1 MAKQRAS
8 AVSDQPVQIQIENLS
23 IDYGARDASVT
34 FRAVDNV
41 NLDVKRGEFITV
53 VGPSGC
59 GKSTLLLALAGL
71 VDYTGKLVIDDKQV
85 SGPGADRAVVFQ
97 EASLLPWRSVT
108 GNVAF
113 GMEMRRFAKNEIPE
127 RVAALVELVGLT
139 RFSDYHPHQLSGG
152 MRQRVNI
159 ARALAVNPAVL
170 LMDEPF
176 GALDAQTREVMGAE
190 LLRIWESDRKTA
202 VFVTHDVDEAI
213 FLADRVVVMGR
224 DPGRIKEVIT
234 VDLER
239 PRLSEV
245 TETAQ
250 FASYKHRLK
259 EHLAAD
265 RAGQIQ

>member
-1 MAKQRAS
+1 M
-8 AVSDQPVQIQIENLS
+8 QIEIDDLS
-23 IDYGARDASVT
+23 IDYKSRNSSAL
-34 FRAVDNV
+34 FRAVDSV
-41 NLDVKRGEFITV
+41 NLSVERGEFITI

-59 GKSTLLLALAGL
+59 GKSTLLLAMAGL
-71 VDYTGKLVIDDKQV
+71 VEYSGNMSIDGKPV
-85 SGPGADRAVVFQ
+85 SGPGSNRAVVFQ
-97 EASLLPWRSVT
+97 EASLLPWRSVS

-113 GMEMRRFAKNEIPE
+113 GMEMRRFPKEE
-127 RVAALVELVGLT
+127 VSQRVPGLIDLVGLT
-139 RFSDYHPHQLSGG
+139 RFSTYHPHQLSGG

-190 LLRIWESDRKTA
+190 LLRIWEADRKTA
-202 VFVTHDVDEAI
+202 MFVTHDVDEAI

-224 DPGRIKEVIT
+224 DPGHIKEVIT
-234 VDLER
+234 IELPR
-239 PRLSEV
+239 PRSQDV
-245 TETAQ
+245 VETAQ
-250 FASYKHRLK
+250 FASYKHRLR

>member
-1 MAKQRAS
+1 MS
-8 AVSDQPVQIQIENLS
+8 TQPVQIQIENLS
-23 IDYGARDASVT
+23 IDYRVRNSRST
-34 FRAVDNV
+34 FRAVDNI

-71 VDYTGKLVIDDKQV
+71 VDYSGKMTIDGKQV
-85 SGPGADRAVVFQ
+85 SGPGPDRAVVFQ

-108 GNVAF
+108 GNIAF
-113 GMEMRRFAKNEIPE
+113 GMEMRRFVKDEIPN
-127 RVAALVELVGLT
+127 RVAALVDLVGLT
-139 RFSDYHPHQLSGG
+139 HFSDYHPHQLSGG

-170 LMDEPF
+170 LMDEPL

-190 LLRIWESDRKTA
+190 LLRIWEADRKTA

-224 DPGRIKEVIT
+224 DPGHIKEVIT
-234 VDLER
+234 VDLQR
-239 PRLSEV
+239 PRSPEV
-245 TETAQ
+245 ADSAQ
-250 FASYKHRLK
+250 FTSYKHRLR